1 MRFAQVN
8 TATTLSVD
16 LPRRPSAAGTFAV
29 TTMGGAIVQTSSAPT
44 LDTVNT
50 TLASAAAAGA
60 QQLTVT
66 SGTGVT
72 VGRRYLLGGAED
84 DGGEVVTVRA
94 VSGTTVTLVGRLR
107 AARASGAAFV
117 SARVSFSVAA
127 IATPGRAYR
136 VEYTWPSGDGQPVA
150 HIPFDVVRYV
160 PVSHLSVS
168 SVADLDP
175 LFPKRLPEGL
185 WLPGLVSEAWSM
197 ICRHLAQQYEPGALV
212 GACDLTT
219 AHGYA
224 VRFLL
229 AETAGEGDDVAAY
242 RVRMAKRYQEERDA
256 TLSTLAVDR
265 GQQGAAS
272 QVRPWARS
280 IRVVRA

>member
-8 TATTLSVD
+8 TATTLAVD
-16 LPRRPSAAGTFAV
+16 LPRRPSAAGTFVV
-29 TTMGGAIVQTSSAPT
+29 TTMGGAVVQTSTAPT
-44 LDTVNT
+44 LDAVNT
-50 TLASAAAAGA
+50 TLSGAAAAGA
-60 QQLTVT
+60 QQLSVT
-66 SGTGVT
+66 SATGVT
-72 VGRRYLLGGAED
+72 VGRRYLLGGPEEE
-84 DGGEVVTVRA
+84 GGEVVTVRA

-107 AARASGAAFV
+107 AARASGAAFA
-117 SARVSFSVAA
+117 SSRVSFAVAA
-127 IATPGRAYR
+127 IAEPARAYR
-136 VEYTWPSGDGQPVA
+136 VEYTWPSGDAQPVA

-185 WLPGLVSEAWSM
+185 WLPGMVKEAWSM
-197 ICRHLAQQYEPGALV
+197 VLRHIAQQYEPGALV
-212 GACDLTT
+212 GSADLTT

-229 AETAGEGDDVAAY
+229 AETAGDDAEIAAY
-242 RVRMAKRYQEERDA
+242 RERMAKRYQEERDA
-256 TLSTLAVDR
+256 TLSVLAVDR
-265 GQQGAAS
+265 EQQGAAS